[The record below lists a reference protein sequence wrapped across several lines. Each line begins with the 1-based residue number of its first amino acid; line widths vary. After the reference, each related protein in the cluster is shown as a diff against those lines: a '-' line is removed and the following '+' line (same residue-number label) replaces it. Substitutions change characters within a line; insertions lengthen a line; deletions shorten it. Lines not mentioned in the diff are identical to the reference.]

1 MSKLREMVT
10 SKGGTTE
17 RALETFRARG
27 LEKTV
32 RDAAFAALAR
42 GRELSKL

>member
-1 MSKLREMVT
+1 VVYCFPQVT

-17 RALETFRARG
+17 KALETFK
-27 LEKTV
+27 EKGFEQMV
-32 RDAAFAALAR
+32 RDAVFAALAR